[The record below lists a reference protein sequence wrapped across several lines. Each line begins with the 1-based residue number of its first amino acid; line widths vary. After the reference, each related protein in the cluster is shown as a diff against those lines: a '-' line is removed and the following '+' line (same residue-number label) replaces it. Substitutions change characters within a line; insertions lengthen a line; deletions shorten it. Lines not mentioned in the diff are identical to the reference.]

1 MYVKSTPVNLIEP
14 EITINDDVSN
24 VELVE
29 YMSSTEIG
37 VVYVNKHMGL
47 PQNTF
52 VSNDAV
58 TWLIRHMKTY
68 NTRIESVERLQV
80 IILIFMIININ

>member
-1 MYVKSTPVNLIEP
+1 MIFVFSAPVNFIEP
-14 EITINDDVSN
+14 ELTINEDVSN
-24 VELVE
+24 TELVE
-29 YMSSTEIG
+29 YMRSTEIG

-58 TWLIRHMKTY
+58 TWLIKYMKTY
-68 NTRIESVERLQV
+68 NTRVESVERLQV
-80 IILIFMIININ
+80 IIYIFL